1 MSLRTILKPANAI
14 IGGFGFIGNMADGR
28 VVKYQNTNFAAH
40 LDRAQVTGEDLGN
53 TTFGKYVIH
62 QVMCFPGRFATL
74 GKELTQVP
82 GACMAWQWSIGDW
95 MLAFQAVIR
104 LMAIF
109 LFFKM
114 VGRDSMLALIPTNSI
129 FWTEDE
135 KVDTCT
141 ARAESIRAATEWA
154 VPMTNFIKAFNF

>member
-1 MSLRTILKPANAI
+1 
-14 IGGFGFIGNMADGR
+14 
-28 VVKYQNTNFAAH
+28 
-40 LDRAQVTGEDLGN
+40 
-53 TTFGKYVIH
+53 
-62 QVMCFPGRFATL
+62 
-74 GKELTQVP
+74 
-82 GACMAWQWSIGDW
+82 
-95 MLAFQAVIR
+95 
-104 LMAIF
+104 
-109 LFFKM
+109 M